1 MLPALRWAVGPL
13 NCARLPLDACA
24 AAGLQWG
31 RLLLR
36 PMSSSPSPLLPPPLP
51 PPPTLSTPSVHPT
64 SPSRLRHSRA
74 SPVPFKVPGGAR
86 RLLFSEEDVDESFAR
101 GAGRGGQSVSKT
113 ANCVR
118 LTHRP
123 TGITVRCHATRNRD
137 MNRQMARRE
146 LQMRLD
152 DAVNGA
158 ASVRNAKGLARRA
171 KEKKRGSKARAR
183 HAGLAALKTIL
194 RRAEE
199 GGDAREGEMR
209 DRIGAGGGGGG
220 GGRRGGAHAPAP
232 LSQRPPTLHAHVSM
246 RREEAARASADS
258 ETSAWARQAR
268 AAWLRKGVKGRRA
281 RGGW

>member
-1 MLPALRWAVGPL
+1 
-13 NCARLPLDACA
+13 
-24 AAGLQWG
+24 
-31 RLLLR
+31 
-36 PMSSSPSPLLPPPLP
+36 
-51 PPPTLSTPSVHPT
+51 
-64 SPSRLRHSRA
+64 
-74 SPVPFKVPGGAR
+74 
-86 RLLFSEEDVDESFAR
+86 
-101 GAGRGGQSVSKT
+101 
-113 ANCVR
+113 
-118 LTHRP
+118 
-123 TGITVRCHATRNRD
+123 

-209 DRIGAGGGGGG
+209 DRVGAGGGGGGG
-220 GGRRGGAHAPAP
+220 GGRRGGAHEPAP

-246 RREEAARASADS
+246 RREEAARASAGS

-268 AAWLRKGVKGRRA
+268 AAWLRRGVKGRRGA